1 MYIIIY
7 NTQGMHVLTLNYII
21 CSILSTSTDIST
33 EIKELFNLWSL
44 VYENVDIKLSAHDA
58 FLELPSSGMLKIE

>member
-7 NTQGMHVLTLNYII
+7 NTQGMYALILNYIN
-21 CSILSTSTDIST
+21 CSILSTSTDTST

-44 VYENVDIKLSAHDA
+44 VYGNVDIELSAHDA
-58 FLELPSSGMLKIE
+58 FLELPSKSND